1 MKTRLIERGVYL
13 KSIHGSYHLN
23 CRPRYYKLL
32 THLDFMAI
40 MRGHWRKSNI
50 FNSKSTWWSV
60 CELLKLRNHVHNLE
74 WPSQ

>member
-1 MKTRLIERGVYL
+1 MKTRLIERGAYL
-13 KSIHGSYHLN
+13 KSIHGSYHLD

-50 FNSKSTWWSV
+50 FN
-60 CELLKLRNHVHNLE
+60 LE
-74 WPSQ
+74 GRCYRDTPFAYIDTP